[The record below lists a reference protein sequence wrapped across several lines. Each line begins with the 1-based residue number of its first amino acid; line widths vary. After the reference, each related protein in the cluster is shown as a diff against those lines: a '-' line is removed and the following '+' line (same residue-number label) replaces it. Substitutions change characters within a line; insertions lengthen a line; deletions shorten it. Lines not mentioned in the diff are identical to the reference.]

1 MADSVELR
9 SLSTEEDELS
19 SVTEDTVNDGEDL
32 GRSDDDVGSARMVDD
47 GTSI

>member
-32 GRSDDDVGSARMVDD
+32 GLSDDDVGSARMVDD